1 MEGQGINGLVIGSSQ
16 ENPNTK
22 DFLAKHPGWHVTSS
36 ENGWTSNDIAVE
48 WLGKVFLP
56 QTQPEDPAGGRL
68 LIVDGHGSHTS
79 DEFMTMCY
87 LNNVHLLF
95 FPAHTSHVLQPLDLG
110 CFSSLKTA
118 YRRLIGEHTAL
129 TDATKVRKANF
140 LEFYAKAREIG
151 LRKENVQS
159 GWKATGLYPKSVAK
173 PLNSRWVV
181 VAKRPAIP
189 LRVTSDILTPKRGG
203 DVVKLFAEKSGSPT
217 SRLSI
222 LKAAAALDKVAME
235 VILRDREI
243 ERLRVQL
250 AQAKPTKRR
259 KIVQDPNER
268 FASLAQILAQA
279 NREPQQ
285 RVRKARNAVQE
296 VIIVEGE
303 SSSESEEEPALARRS
318 ARNRRPTKYYMERD
332 SSADEESD

>member
-1 MEGQGINGLVIGSSQ
+1 
-16 ENPNTK
+16 
-22 DFLAKHPGWHVTSS
+22 
-36 ENGWTSNDIAVE
+36 
-48 WLGKVFLP
+48 
-56 QTQPEDPAGGRL
+56 
-68 LIVDGHGSHTS
+68 
-79 DEFMTMCY
+79 
-87 LNNVHLLF
+87 
-95 FPAHTSHVLQPLDLG
+95 
-110 CFSSLKTA
+110 
-118 YRRLIGEHTAL
+118 
-129 TDATKVRKANF
+129 
-140 LEFYAKAREIG
+140 
-151 LRKENVQS
+151 
-159 GWKATGLYPKSVAK
+159 
-173 PLNSRWVV
+173 V

-189 LRVTSDILTPKRGG
+189 LRVTPDISTPERGG
-203 DVVKLFAEKSGSPT
+203 DVVKLFAEKSSSPT

-222 LKAAAALDKVAME
+222 RKAAAALDKVAME

-250 AQAKPTKRR
+250 AQAKPAKRR

-318 ARNRRPTKYYMERD
+318 ARNRRPTKCYMERD

>member
-1 MEGQGINGLVIGSSQ
+1 MVIFKAKSIQ
-16 ENPNTK
+16 EQLFKK
-22 DFLAKHPGWHVTSS
+22 DFLAKHPGWHVTFS

-56 QTQPEDPAGGRL
+56 QTQPEDPADGRL

-118 YRRLIGEHTAL
+118 YRRLIGEHTA
-129 TDATKVRKANF
+129 
-140 LEFYAKAREIG
+140 
-151 LRKENVQS
+151 
-159 GWKATGLYPKSVAK
+159 
-173 PLNSRWVV
+173 SRWVV

-189 LRVTSDILTPKRGG
+189 LRVTSDISTPKRGG

-217 SRLSI
+217 SRLSTR
-222 LKAAAALDKVAME
+222 KAAAALDKVAME

-250 AQAKPTKRR
+250 AQAKPAKRR

-318 ARNRRPTKYYMERD
+318 ARNRRPTKCYMERD

>member
-1 MEGQGINGLVIGSSQ
+1 
-16 ENPNTK
+16 
-22 DFLAKHPGWHVTSS
+22 
-36 ENGWTSNDIAVE
+36 
-48 WLGKVFLP
+48 
-56 QTQPEDPAGGRL
+56 
-68 LIVDGHGSHTS
+68 
-79 DEFMTMCY
+79 
-87 LNNVHLLF
+87 
-95 FPAHTSHVLQPLDLG
+95 
-110 CFSSLKTA
+110 
-118 YRRLIGEHTAL
+118 
-129 TDATKVRKANF
+129 
-140 LEFYAKAREIG
+140 
-151 LRKENVQS
+151 
-159 GWKATGLYPKSVAK
+159 
-173 PLNSRWVV
+173 V

-189 LRVTSDILTPKRGG
+189 LRVTPDILTPKRGG
-203 DVVKLFAEKSGSPT
+203 DVVKLFAEKSSSPT

-222 LKAAAALDKVAME
+222 RKAAAALDKVAME

-250 AQAKPTKRR
+250 AQAKPAKRR

-318 ARNRRPTKYYMERD
+318 ARNRRPTKCYMELD